1 MTVQSLKLLN
11 LALTIAVAQ
20 ILLADPLHGCCHQT
34 QTPCTPPPTPD
45 PCRQIPLEQIQTSQ
59 IIEAKDRGIIDYL
72 RADKTRTYQNQQP
85 IIEEFTTEQQARILE
100 VYGGFGRN
108 RQVYDTLLWDG
119 EGVYNNETGNE
130 TAPYPVPTKF
140 VPRKR
145 RDAVAAPG
153 VSICPVNNIMT
164 TLITA
169 FNTDDEPLQI
179 VQFPGFNQWVLRQ
192 KCVKSLSPHGQ
203 LSGGSSSTLVD
214 ISCHTI
220 QRAVYL
226 VAIRLDDNV
235 TLADID
241 VQEVQVESCASFGP

>member
-20 ILLADPLHGCCHQT
+20 ILFADPLRGCCRQT
-34 QTPCTPPPTPD
+34 QTPE
-45 PCRQIPLEQIQTSQ
+45 PCRHIPLEQIQTRQ
-59 IIEAKDRGIIDYL
+59 IIDAKERGIIDDL
-72 RADKTRTYQNQQP
+72 RANKTRTYQNQQP
-85 IIEEFTTEQQARILE
+85 IIEEFTAEQQAQILK

-108 RQVYDTLLWDG
+108 REVYETLLWDDK
-119 EGVYNNETGNE
+119 GVYNNQNGNE
-130 TAPYPVPTKF
+130 TTTYPVPTKF
-140 VPRKR
+140 VPRRKR
-145 RDAVAAPG
+145 RSTVAPG

-169 FNTDDEPLQI
+169 FDTDDELLQI

-192 KCVKSLSPHGQ
+192 ECVNLLSPHGQ
-203 LSGGSSSTLVD
+203 LSGGSSSTPVD
-214 ISCHTI
+214 ISCQTI

-235 TLADID
+235 TSADID